1 MPRANR
7 HFIPNQVWHLTQR
20 CHKKQWLLKFNKD
33 KRAWMYWLFESRR
46 RYGLSV
52 LNYVVTSNHIH
63 LLVFDQGRGE
73 IARSMQLIAGRTGQE
88 YNNRKQRLGSFWQD
102 RYHATA
108 VESDSHLQQCL
119 TYIDLNMVRAG
130 VVEHPVMW
138 ATMETAINR
147 RTTAVTRDRDSRG
160 ARRMSPFNA
169 IQSGYAEIQSP
180 RERYGRIDYA
190 RLLELMGLQSTTEL
204 QLSREIA
211 IAEALQECRLQ
222 RNPIW
227 TESVAVGSEQYL
239 AQIKEKLKI
248 RQPGR
253 RLVEVAGERCLR
265 ERTFPLYRIFEA
277 QNGL

>member
-7 HFIPNQVWHLTQR
+7 HFIPNRVWHLTQR

-63 LLVFDQGRGE
+63 LLVFDQGQGE
-73 IARSMQLIAGRTGQE
+73 IARSMQLIAGRTAQE
-88 YNNRKQRLGSFWQD
+88 YNHRKQRGGSFWQD

-108 VESDSHLQQCL
+108 VQNDTYLQHCL

-130 VVEHPVMW
+130 VVQHPGTW
-138 ATMETAINR
+138 PY
-147 RTTAVTRDRDSRG
+147 G
-160 ARRMSPFNA
+160 
-169 IQSGYAEIQSP
+169 GYAEIQAP
-180 RERYGRIDYA
+180 RERYGRIDHA
-190 RLLELMGLQSTTEL
+190 RLQDLLGLHTAKQL
-204 QLSREIA
+204 QNSRQIA
-211 IAEALQECRLQ
+211 IAEALKEARIH

-227 TESVAVGSEQYL
+227 TESVAVGSEHYL
-239 AQIKEKLKI
+239 EHVKKKLKI

-253 RLVEVAGERCLR
+253 RLIELEGGTCLK
-265 ERTFPLYRIFEA
+265 EPSIPLYRVLDA
-277 QNGL
+277 KNAL

>member
-63 LLVFDQGRGE
+63 LLVYDQGKGE
-73 IARSMQLIAGRTGQE
+73 IARSIQLIAGRTGQA
-88 YNNRKQRLGSFWQD
+88 YNRRKQRLGSFWQD

-130 VVEHPVMW
+130 VVEHPAMW
-138 ATMETAINR
+138 AY
-147 RTTAVTRDRDSRG
+147 G
-160 ARRMSPFNA
+160 
-169 IQSGYAEIQSP
+169 GYAEIQSP

-190 RLLELMGLQSTTEL
+190 RLLELLRLQSTEEL
-204 QLSREIA
+204 QVSREIA
-211 IAEALQECRLQ
+211 ITEALKEGHLQ
-222 RNPIW
+222 RNPNW

-239 AQIKEKLKI
+239 KQVKEKLKI

-253 RLVEVAGERCLR
+253 RLTEVGGESCLR
-265 ERTFPLYRIFEA
+265 EPTFPLYRVFEA
-277 QNGL
+277 

>member
-33 KRAWMYWLFESRR
+33 KRAWMHWLFEARR
-46 RYGLSV
+46 RYGLCV

-63 LLVFDQGRGE
+63 LLVFDQGKAE

-88 YNNRKQRLGSFWQD
+88 YNNRKQRLGGYWQD

-108 VESDSHLQQCL
+108 IQTETHLQHCL

-130 VVEHPVMW
+130 VVEHPAMW
-138 ATMETAINR
+138 
-147 RTTAVTRDRDSRG
+147 
-160 ARRMSPFNA
+160 PFG
-169 IQSGYAEIQSP
+169 GYAEVQAP
-180 RERYGRIDYA
+180 RKRYGRIDHT
-190 RLLELMGLQSTTEL
+190 RLLDLLSLQTTKQL
-204 QLSREIA
+204 QLSRQIA
-211 IAEALQECRLQ
+211 IATALKESRLQ

-227 TESVAVGSEQYL
+227 TESVAVGTDQYL
-239 AQIKEKLKI
+239 EQVKKKLKI

-253 RLVEVAGERCLR
+253 RILELDGEVCLK
-265 ERTFPLYRIFEA
+265 EPIFPLYRVFEA
-277 QNGL
+277 ENAF